1 MGQNVD
7 KGIAAVWFGI
17 FKTKAE
23 FQAYIKVHYELEKNI
38 DSEFEKDFEL
48 KYYDKSLVESKF
60 IDEKGS
66 DLVELLSGLSYHES
80 FNYDFHKLLKV
91 KYNGVIIIYDF
102 EYIGNKMDVSN
113 NNSIIHF
120 YSNISY
126 EKIVDLSWM
135 EL

>member
-80 FNYDFHKLLKV
+80 FNYDFRKLLKV